1 MALFGFKISMRVAIS
16 PQVFGDIIMTGHF
29 FSFGLWKTHGRSQY
43 YFEVVVR
50 AWSMDD
56 DPQGRVDE

>member
-1 MALFGFKISMRVAIS
+1 MRVAIS